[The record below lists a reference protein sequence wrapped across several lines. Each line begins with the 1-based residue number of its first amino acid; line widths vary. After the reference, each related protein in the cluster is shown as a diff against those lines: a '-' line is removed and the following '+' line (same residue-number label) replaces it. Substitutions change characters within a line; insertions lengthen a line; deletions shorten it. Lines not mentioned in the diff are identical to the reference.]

1 MSVVQEAIGQPSGG
15 GQEAIGQPV
24 TGSQVESVTEFSVN
38 MTCNNCEQNIK
49 KVLQKQ
55 GVDNVKV

>member
-1 MSVVQEAIGQPSGG
+1 MSVVQEATGQPSGGVQEAIGQPD
-15 GQEAIGQPV
+15 

-38 MTCNNCEQNIK
+38 MTCSNCEQNIK
-49 KVLQKQ
+49 NVLQKQ